1 MIDPVVAFS
10 EQRLNTPP
18 LSSRDNFMVTK
29 KSVVKAV
36 PRKAPIKK
44 AVKRHPV
51 AERAQVKLTPKQS
64 LFVKEYLVDLNAT
77 QAAIRARYSKRTAKQ
92 IGTENLS
99 KPDVMRA
106 IIAGMRS
113 REKKVET
120 SAQWV
125 LKNLHS
131 EAIADIA
138 DLYTE
143 SGRLRPV
150 HEWPLVWRTGLV
162 TGVKVKQEFE
172 YKDGEKFP
180 VGVVTEIKLS
190 DRIKRL
196 ELIGKH
202 HAMFTDNV
210 NLGGEVSLKDKTDA
224 EIDTQILMLQK
235 KVG

>member
-1 MIDPVVAFS
+1 
-10 EQRLNTPP
+10 
-18 LSSRDNFMVTK
+18 MVTK
-29 KSVVKAV
+29 KKVVKAV
-36 PRKAPIKK
+36 PRKTPIKK

-113 REKKVET
+113 REEKVET
-120 SAQWV
+120 SAEWV
-125 LKNLHS
+125 LKALHG
-131 EAIADIA
+131 EAVADIA

-150 HEWPLVWRTGLV
+150 NEWPLVWRTGLV
-162 TGVKVKQEFE
+162 TGVKVKQGFE

-224 EIDTQILMLQK
+224 EIDAQILMLQK